1 MKMKP
6 LILKRL
12 KGVVDMK
19 KLRTAVFIP
28 MAALIVVGLST
39 AVSADAA
46 SVGET
51 STSSVTMNPITLAE
65 HTSYVSDAYFGV
77 INVGVAD
84 KNVVAATSDS
94 QGHVVISAVGSGTTR
109 VLYWFKPTSTDTWT
123 SAIVPVTVSGTA
135 VSATVPDSSGLVFSQ
150 SNVSIANGG
159 TYTAAGI
166 TLNGAAVK
174 ANSLLWVASS
184 GSVVTVEPNTGKVT
198 AVGVGTAVLY
208 AIDPVTKAA
217 ANINL
222 SVY

>member
-84 KNVVAATSDS
+84 KMS
-94 QGHVVISAVGSGTTR
+94 
-109 VLYWFKPTSTDTWT
+109 
-123 SAIVPVTVSGTA
+123 
-135 VSATVPDSSGLVFSQ
+135 
-150 SNVSIANGG
+150 
-159 TYTAAGI
+159 
-166 TLNGAAVK
+166 
-174 ANSLLWVASS
+174 
-184 GSVVTVEPNTGKVT
+184 
-198 AVGVGTAVLY
+198 
-208 AIDPVTKAA
+208 
-217 ANINL
+217 
-222 SVY
+222 